1 MAVADAHGLPIAIH
15 ARSASP
21 AEVTLVHET
30 LEKSLLADVP
40 GRLIADRAYDNDRL
54 AEYLAEEGIELIAPH
69 QSNRVNISQD
79 ERKLRRYKRRWK
91 VERLF
96 AWLRNFRRIANR

>member
-30 LEKSLLADVP
+30 LEQSLLADVP
-40 GRLIADRAYDNDRL
+40 
-54 AEYLAEEGIELIAPH
+54 
-69 QSNRVNISQD
+69 
-79 ERKLRRYKRRWK
+79 
-91 VERLF
+91 ERLM
-96 AWLRNFRRIANR
+96 LTELTTVIDLLNLSQRKGSS